1 MCEQEKYLGWMYTR
15 QCILIY
21 RRDSFILRVPGFFIG
36 FRKYPKTLRRVLF
49 NMNTRTWMNTTLSR
63 EKSIIDLDFSFFS
76 LVPVF
81 FKLFK
86 FIFQHVSV
94 NAVMAQT
101 FLLGVKNLNTGVS
114 RREIEVFDLQAWQ
127 SHLTHDTWQVHEC
140 SSFFKPSTKK
150 YVHLD

>member
-1 MCEQEKYLGWMYTR
+1 
-15 QCILIY
+15 
-21 RRDSFILRVPGFFIG
+21 
-36 FRKYPKTLRRVLF
+36 
-49 NMNTRTWMNTTLSR
+49 MNTTLSR

-76 LVPVF
+76 LVPAF

-114 RREIEVFDLQAWQ
+114 RREIEVFDLQA
-127 SHLTHDTWQVHEC
+127 
-140 SSFFKPSTKK
+140 
-150 YVHLD
+150 

>member
-1 MCEQEKYLGWMYTR
+1 
-15 QCILIY
+15 
-21 RRDSFILRVPGFFIG
+21 
-36 FRKYPKTLRRVLF
+36 
-49 NMNTRTWMNTTLSR
+49 MNTTLSR

-81 FKLFK
+81 LKLFK

-114 RREIEVFDLQAWQ
+114 RREIEVFDLQA
-127 SHLTHDTWQVHEC
+127 
-140 SSFFKPSTKK
+140 
-150 YVHLD
+150 